1 MNVTQ
6 AIKQEGLQQG
16 MQQGMQ
22 QGLEKAAKN
31 MLSNLH
37 LDMDVVQK
45 ATGLSIESLKRI
57 QAGLD

>member
-6 AIKQEGLQQG
+6 AIKQERL
-16 MQQGMQ
+16 QQGMQ

-45 ATGLSIESLKRI
+45 ATGLSIELE
-57 QAGLD
+57 